1 MSHSFITIPSSI
13 HIYQGVETDYLNSVE
28 IADYLQAIIKQAVVD
43 IRPDIHCFYSASYDN
58 KEKGAILDA
67 TAFEMA
73 KIKIR
78 DINKKNCLPE
88 PMQAE
93 IDYEKRN
100 LLKSTAKTFGIIYE
114 GFSLQ
119 QLYLNLIDEGEKDIK
134 HLHLVFT
141 NQLFAT
147 WDPGNIR
154 YHARVSIY
162 GFPSIISTSGIVVAP
177 AKPRDF
183 YLKRQLGQDPNLLK
197 EEYKGSFIDYGD
209 PRMTDVLKGYVAQ
222 ALFYHLVGYPF
233 CEDKNCRLFNAHRQN
248 ELLQAQLFSNYEFC
262 PKHKAVLEQLKDN

>member
-1 MSHSFITIPSSI
+1 MSHPFITIPSFI

-28 IADYLQAIIKQAVVD
+28 IADYLKAIIKQAVVD
-43 IRPDIHCFYSASYDN
+43 IRPDIFCFYSASCDN
-58 KEKGAILDA
+58 KEKGAILDT

-78 DINKKNCLPE
+78 DINKKDCLPE
-88 PMQAE
+88 PMHAE

-147 WDPGNIR
+147 WDPSNIR
-154 YHARVSIY
+154 HHARVSMY

-183 YLKRQLGQDPNLLK
+183 YLKRQLGQDPNRLK

-209 PRMTDVLKGYVAQ
+209 PRMADVLKGYVAQ

>member
-1 MSHSFITIPSSI
+1 MSHPFITIPSFI

-28 IADYLQAIIKQAVVD
+28 IADYLKAIIKQAVVD
-43 IRPDIHCFYSASYDN
+43 IRPDIFCFYSASCDN
-58 KEKGAILDA
+58 KEKGAILDT

-78 DINKKNCLPE
+78 DINKKDCLPE
-88 PMQAE
+88 PMHAE

-147 WDPGNIR
+147 WDPSNIR
-154 YHARVSIY
+154 HHARVSMY

-197 EEYKGSFIDYGD
+197 EEYKGSFMDYGD

-222 ALFYHLVGYPF
+222 ALFYHLVGHPF

>member
-1 MSHSFITIPSSI
+1 MSHHFIAIPSYI
-13 HIYQGVETDYLNSVE
+13 HIYQGAETDHLNSVE
-28 IADYLQAIIKQAVVD
+28 IAGYLKAIIKQAVVD
-43 IRPDIHCFYSASYDN
+43 IRPDIFCFYSAFCDT
-58 KEKGAILDA
+58 KKKGAILDA

-78 DINKKNCLPE
+78 DINKKDCLPA
-88 PMQAE
+88 PMQVE
-93 IDYEKRN
+93 VDYEKRN
-100 LLKSTAKTFGIIYE
+100 LLKSTAKTFGVIYE

-147 WDPGNIR
+147 WDPSNIR

-183 YLKRQLGQDPNLLK
+183 YLKKQMGRDLHRLK
-197 EEYKGSFIDYGD
+197 EEYQQYFIDYGD
-209 PRMTDVLKGYVAQ
+209 SRMTDVLKGYAAQ
-222 ALFYHLVGYPF
+222 ALFNHLVGYPF
-233 CEDKNCRLFNAHRQN
+233 CEDKNCRLFNAHRQS

-262 PKHKAVLEQLKDN
+262 TKHKAVLEQLKDD

>member
-1 MSHSFITIPSSI
+1 MSHPFITIPSFI

-28 IADYLQAIIKQAVVD
+28 IADYLKAIIKQAVVD
-43 IRPDIHCFYSASYDN
+43 IRPDIFCFYSASCDN
-58 KEKGAILDA
+58 KEKGAILDT

-78 DINKKNCLPE
+78 DINKKDCLPE

-147 WDPGNIR
+147 WDPSNIR
-154 YHARVSIY
+154 HHARVSIY

-233 CEDKNCRLFNAHRQN
+233 CEDKNCRLFNAHRQS